1 MILLQ
6 EPALSHDIECPYI
19 HGRQSRFEYFFAHD
33 LSADELEVLLSSGW
47 RKFGYYFFR
56 PQCAGCTACI
66 PIRIK
71 TGEFTPS
78 KDQQRNL
85 KRNADIELRVVPLK
99 YRDEIYDIY
108 CEHTRFRFDKEPDS
122 IEYFVQTFYSRSC
135 PSMQSEFYLDG
146 ECVAVGFVDL
156 SEKGLSSVY
165 FIYRE
170 SVEKRG
176 IGIFGMLKEIEY
188 AKNIGLDFY
197 YSGYYIEENARMNYK
212 GRFYPAETMNWEN
225 GAWSERKRNN
235 G

>member
-6 EPALSHDIECPYI
+6 ELELSQDIECPYI
-19 HGRQSRFEYFFAHD
+19 EGRLSRFQYFFAHD
-33 LSADELEVLLSSGW
+33 LSVDELEALLSSGW

-56 PQCAGCTACI
+56 PMCEDCNACI

-71 TGEFTPS
+71 VREFAPS

-85 KRNADIELRVVPLK
+85 KRNADIEIRIVPLK

-122 IEYFVQTFYSRSC
+122 QEYFLQTFYSQSC
-135 PSMQSEFYLDG
+135 PSRQTEFYLDG
-146 ECVAVGFVDL
+146 ECVAVGFIDL

-165 FIYRE
+165 FIYRK

-176 IGIFGMLKEIEY
+176 MGIFGMLKEIEY

-197 YSGYYIEENARMNYK
+197 YSGYYIEENRRMNYK
-212 GRFYPAETMNWEN
+212 GRFYPSETMNWKN
-225 GAWSERKRNN
+225 GGWSERKRHN